1 MVRLDAGARRVSH
14 RRPGRIVTT
23 AMDAASVARAR
34 AIVAE
39 LGHNGATRAL
49 GISPLQLDGI
59 LYGDFFLPRTVEKL
73 AAKIQEVS
81 CGRRI

>member
-1 MVRLDAGARRVSH
+1 MVRLDAGALRVSH

-34 AIVAE
+34 ALVAA

-59 LYGDFFLPRTVEKL
+59 LYGDLFLPGTVAKL
-73 AAKIQEVS
+73 TTKINEATNAHS
-81 CGRRI
+81 